1 MTTKLVT
8 FKTNHTILAG
18 VDCKSNNKIVITK
31 PVQVVLQSTKDGP
44 MMAFAP
50 FLDFAEEFA
59 TGITIEMDSVLCITT
74 PNTDLENQYSKV
86 FGSGIEIA
94 SVIPKV

>member
-1 MTTKLVT
+1 
-8 FKTNHTILAG
+8 
-18 VDCKSNNKIVITK
+18 VDCKSDDKIVITK

-50 FLDFAEEFA
+50 FLDFAEEFT

-94 SVIPKV
+94 STIHKNLI

>member
-1 MTTKLVT
+1 M
-8 FKTNHTILAG
+8 
-18 VDCKSNNKIVITK
+18 DCKSDDKIVITK

-50 FLDFAEEFA
+50 FLDFAEEFT

-94 SVIPKV
+94 STIHKNLI

>member
-1 MTTKLVT
+1 
-8 FKTNHTILAG
+8 
-18 VDCKSNNKIVITK
+18 
-31 PVQVVLQSTKDGP
+31 
-44 MMAFAP
+44 MAFAP
-50 FLDFAEEFA
+50 FLDFAEEFT

-94 SVIPKV
+94 STIHKNLI

>member
-18 VDCKSNNKIVITK
+18 IDCTSDTEIVITK
-31 PVQVVLQSTKDGP
+31 PVQVVVQPSKDGP
-44 MMAFAP
+44 MIGFAP
-50 FLDFAEEFA
+50 FLDFAEEFT
-59 TGITIEMDSVLCITT
+59 TGIKLSMQDVLCITT
-74 PNTDLENQYSKV
+74 PSRDLENQYNKM

-94 SVIPKV
+94 STIPKL

>member
-1 MTTKLVT
+1 M
-8 FKTNHTILAG
+8 
-18 VDCKSNNKIVITK
+18 DCKSDDKIVITK

-44 MMAFAP
+44 MMDFAP
-50 FLDFAEEFA
+50 FLDFAEEFT

-94 SVIPKV
+94 STIHKNLI